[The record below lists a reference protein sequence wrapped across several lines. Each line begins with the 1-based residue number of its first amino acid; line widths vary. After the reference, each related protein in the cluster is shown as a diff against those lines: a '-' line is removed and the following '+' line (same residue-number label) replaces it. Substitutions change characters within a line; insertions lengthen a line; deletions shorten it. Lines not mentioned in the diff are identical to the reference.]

1 MAKNIKEYAD
11 KFESVMQGFIKT
23 LHSSSDSSQ
32 PNNLDITIGQ
42 CLVLQNLYQNDN
54 CKMSD
59 LSKALGVTLPNIT
72 GLIDR
77 LEKEGLAKR
86 NHDPKDRRIIRIT
99 LTTKG
104 KKTIKKIKQKKQ
116 QHLSSILGKITN
128 KERKTL
134 MEIMEKI
141 AAKLKK
147 TCAIVTI
154 ALLCSG
160 AVFANSTL
168 SLDEF
173 IKTAVKN
180 NPQYRISA
188 QDYLIALEQNKSANS
203 LQDWNLVASGYF
215 NEANPPQASSFSPSY
230 QKIASYSFG
239 ASKYLAASGT
249 GIEIK
254 NSNTRMAANY
264 GSASAFFP
272 TSPYYTSNLSL
283 TITQPLLRNAFGLA
297 TRNNLAMA
305 DSALSIA
312 KVKLSEDWEN
322 FLTTLKEEYFKW
334 QLCHLNITN
343 YQTKVKKVEDQLALV
358 KKQNR
363 YGLSEDLD
371 LVQIEQKLQGYKI
384 MLAQAEMAC
393 DNQTEKVLGLI
404 KKSNLDD
411 PTISPEKFVKDGTV
425 LPKEQAI
432 AYLLNNSNL
441 KQTTD
446 LLVKIQQ
453 QNLNSKDNQLLPDL
467 NLIAQYKP
475 NALTYNFSDS
485 VMRVGS
491 KSEYS
496 ITLSASRTL
505 ANDQANAEAN
515 KAKAEYEKVL
525 KIQDN
530 TLLNA
535 QVGLTNLY
543 TTLSYLDS
551 MLELNKQSLKLAQER
566 LTLEQKKF
574 NQGRSSVFF
583 VLQAEDDVLAA
594 DNTYLEILFNRE
606 KVINQIKSF
615 TDRYLI
621 EYKELLKI

>member
-203 LQDWNLVASGYF
+203 LQDWNL
-215 NEANPPQASSFSPSY
+215 
-230 QKIASYSFG
+230 
-239 ASKYLAASGT
+239 AASGT

-404 KKSNLDD
+404 KKSNLDY

-453 QNLNSKDNQLLPDL
+453 RNLNSKDNQLLPDL